1 MLAPLLSLRA
11 STLRACSCSCPAR
24 RSLSSSS
31 RSLAPP
37 YVWAPLPARALLRVA
52 GPDSVKFLQGLVS
65 NDVRRLAQPAELD
78 AVDKHR
84 VLYANILKADGRYM
98 HDIMLYP
105 PLAPTADNSPAFLVE
120 HDAAF
125 TPSLRTYLKRH
136 ILRSKVQLGKSA
148 EDLVVTAAWRNP
160 ADVGERKSS
169 RAEVERAEQW
179 LAERKKGWDPRVVG
193 MGYRWVADKGAEQPP
208 PELFAPV
215 SPAHFHLHRL
225 IHAVPEGPAD
235 FPALPLEAS
244 IDFMNGVDY
253 RKGCY
258 VGQELTA
265 RTHHKG
271 VVRKRGVVFRLFRE
285 GEDVPSEPLPS
296 APLTPFP
303 SLFPLPPP
311 SSTLT
316 LLHTSSARPR
326 ASGKL
331 GTSLC
336 AATAA
341 GQTVALAFGS
351 VRLDHLDPAEG
362 GGGGGG
368 GDGDGVFVVKAPV
381 DKEGA
386 VGGAAEGGKEG
397 VTERGDGAGESDEEG
412 ARWLAKGFKTEWLE
426 WKLEEEAVTKGL

>member
-1 MLAPLLSLRA
+1 MLAPLLSPRA
-11 STLRACSCSCPAR
+11 LLPRSQLACTCRRA
-24 RSLSSSS
+24 LSSSA

-37 YVWAPLPARALLRVA
+37 YLFTPLPSRALLSVQ

-65 NDVRRLAQPAELD
+65 NDVRRLRQPAD
-78 AVDKHR
+78 ADAADKHR
-84 VLYANILKADGRYM
+84 VVYANILKADGRYM

-105 PLAPTADNSPAFLVE
+105 PLAPTADGSPAFLLE
-120 HDAAF
+120 HDASF
-125 TPSLRTYLKRH
+125 TPSLRTYFKRH
-136 ILRSKVQLGKSA
+136 LLRSKVKLGKSA

-160 ADVGERKSS
+160 ADVGEGKSS
-169 RAEVERAEQW
+169 REEVEAAERW
-179 LAERKKGWDPRVVG
+179 LEERKKGWDPRVAG
-193 MGYRWVADKGAEQPP
+193 MGYRWIAEKEGEQPP

-225 IHAVPEGPAD
+225 MHAVPEGPAD

-296 APLTPFP
+296 APLTPYP

-311 SSTLT
+311 SSTLI
-316 LLHTSSARPR
+316 LLHTSSSRPR

-341 GQTVALAFGS
+341 GQTVALAYGS
-351 VRLDHLDPAEG
+351 VRLDHLSSSE
-362 GGGGGG
+362 G

-381 DKEGA
+381 DKEGT
-386 VGGAAEGGKEG
+386 VGAAEGKEG
-397 VTERGDGAGESDEEG
+397 VLERGEGAGESGEEG
-412 ARWLAKGFKTEWLE
+412 GRWLAKGFKPEWLE
-426 WKLEEEAVTKGL
+426 WKLEEEAVSKGL